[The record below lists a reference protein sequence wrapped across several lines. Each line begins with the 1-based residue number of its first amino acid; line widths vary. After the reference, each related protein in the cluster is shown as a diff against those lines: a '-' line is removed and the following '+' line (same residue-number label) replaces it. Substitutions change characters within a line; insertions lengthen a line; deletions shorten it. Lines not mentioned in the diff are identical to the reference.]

1 MKYLEWCGL
10 FEIGIEII
18 DEQHKKLFNIA
29 NDFIDIVS
37 REQVDKDVAFQTLN
51 SLTRYAQSHFRV
63 EEDAASKNGFPV
75 EKLENLT
82 DIHEKLIQEIFDL
95 HTRLS
100 KADQLNINE
109 IKQFIDD
116 WLIMHVLVEDRK
128 IKTFIE

>member
-10 FEIGIEII
+10 FEIGIEMI

-37 REQVDKDVAFQTLN
+37 TKQVDRDVAFQTLN
-51 SLTRYAQSHFRV
+51 ALTRYAQSHFRV
-63 EEDAASKNGFPV
+63 EEDAARTNGFPAAEL
-75 EKLENLT
+75 EKLTN
-82 DIHEKLIQEIFDL
+82 IHEKLIQEIFDL
-95 HTRLS
+95 HTRLT
-100 KADQLNINE
+100 KADHFNINE